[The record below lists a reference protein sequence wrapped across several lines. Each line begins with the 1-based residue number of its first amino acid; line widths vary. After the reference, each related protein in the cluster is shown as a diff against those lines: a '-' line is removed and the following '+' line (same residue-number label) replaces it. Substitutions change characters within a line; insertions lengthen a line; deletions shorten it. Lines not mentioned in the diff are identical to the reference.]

1 MIDSRILYKDTF
13 SCISCWSQ
21 TGCEAKDHFYL
32 IRLSPDVHTCP
43 VLRIFIYFFLGGITH
58 YVLDRT
64 DCPGNSAYKSQ
75 LCGVRAVDPKLCEHR
90 EEGKAGKEHLSSQ
103 PVQSVTFN
111 RKRKM
116 KENTYN
122 KNTSSMD

>member
-1 MIDSRILYKDTF
+1 MPAAPKGLGLTSGTAKTKAQVIPKRDMGKVLLSVALMLF
-13 SCISCWSQ
+13 SFKSTIPGRYRGQ
-21 TGCEAKDHFYL
+21 
-32 IRLSPDVHTCP
+32 RVN
-43 VLRIFIYFFLGGITH
+43 
-58 YVLDRT
+58 DRGHT

-90 EEGKAGKEHLSSQ
+90 EEGKAGKEHISSQ

>member
-1 MIDSRILYKDTF
+1 MEKVIDSRILYKDTF

-64 DCPGNSAYKSQ
+64 DCPGNS
-75 LCGVRAVDPKLCEHR
+75 LCRPGWPLPLNADIKGVCLN
-90 EEGKAGKEHLSSQ
+90 LS
-103 PVQSVTFN
+103 FFFFFL
-111 RKRKM
+111 RFIYYYM
-116 KENTYN
+116 
-122 KNTSSMD
+122 